1 MPIFEYKCQSC
12 GHQFEKIVRHG
23 QKPEACPEC
32 SAAELEQLLKLR
44 SFPIGMKQLLP
55 VPGISTAKS
64 RHVTHGEA
72 RRRAM
77 ATKKEKD
84 HAQAEYERN
93 YIRDHS

>member
-23 QKPEACPEC
+23 EEPGACPEC
-32 SAAELEQLLKLR
+32 SAAELEKLL
-44 SFPIGMKQLLP
+44 SI
-55 VPGISTAKS
+55 PGISTAKS